1 MFCQRWARV
10 APEGCSLLLTL
21 RVSLVRGLLQLL
33 VASTFLTQE
42 ASTAAQALH
51 AWEEKH
57 EIVKVREYGGKG
69 GEERRRGERTNSV
82 SGRVDAW
89 VS

>member
-1 MFCQRWARV
+1 MLFLCEVKRALRV
-10 APEGCSLLLTL
+10 ALSGWLTL
-21 RVSLVRGLLQLL
+21 RVSLVLGLLQLL

-57 EIVKVREYGGKG
+57 EIVKVRAWGGRKWGKG
-69 GEERRRGERTNSV
+69 RGDDEFNEWAS
-82 SGRVDAW
+82 
-89 VS
+89 